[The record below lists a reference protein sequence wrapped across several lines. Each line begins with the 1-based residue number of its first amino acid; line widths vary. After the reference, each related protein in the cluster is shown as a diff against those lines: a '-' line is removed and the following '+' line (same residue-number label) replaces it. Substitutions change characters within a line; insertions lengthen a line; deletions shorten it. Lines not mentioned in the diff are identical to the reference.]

1 MVHPYMYML
10 KQMFTSKIENN
21 KIVDTYLDL
30 IYGSLI
36 TYKNMRKDEEEEEE
50 NIEEES
56 DNLSFTNDD
65 NDIPTAEN

>member
-1 MVHPYMYML
+1 
-10 KQMFTSKIENN
+10 MFTSKIENN

-36 TYKNMRKDEEEEEE
+36 TSKNMRKDEEEEEE